1 MIQKVD
7 RNILN
12 ASIIG
17 GIKKFQKWPYGPDYQ
32 KALLYTFRV
41 NKKSDVRFYFEF
53 HISTVELK
61 IKIVMKVKN
70 NNDSEN

>member
-1 MIQKVD
+1 M
-7 RNILN
+7 
-12 ASIIG
+12 
-17 GIKKFQKWPYGPDYQ
+17 GPDYQ

-61 IKIVMKVKN
+61 IKNIMKVKN